1 MILNGLKIPSI
12 PKYCGTN
19 ILLNRI
25 SDFHLLNSCFGANA
39 QNLQLDKFSIND
51 MRYQFE
57 NNFVSGFQMATLSG
71 PLCDEPLM
79 GVCFIVEEWMISD
92 VTQETSNDPFGPFSG
107 QIMSTVKECCK
118 RAFQAQPQ
126 RLMAAMF
133 SSTIQV
139 DSDALGEFRFLI
151 LYLFECLSSRLPYN

>member
-1 MILNGLKIPSI
+1 
-12 PKYCGTN
+12 
-19 ILLNRI
+19 LNRI
-25 SDFHLLNSCFGANA
+25 PDFNLLNSCFGANA

-51 MRYQFE
+51 MRYQLE
-57 NNFVSGFQMATLSG
+57 NNFVSGFQLATLSG

-79 GVCFIVEEWMISD
+79 SVCFIVEEWTISD
-92 VTQETSNDPFGPFSG
+92 VTQETGNDPFGPFSG

-118 RAFQAQPQ
+118 KAFQAQPQ

-139 DSDALGEFRFLI
+139 DSDALGEFRSLI
-151 LYLFECLSSRLPYN
+151 LYLLVLITVFE